1 MNASQAAILERA
13 AAAAVNGH
21 RARPRAATAAALRSC
36 RSPAGLLLARCG
48 LLLPRG
54 LLRLRAAS
62 AAASS
67 RCSVSR
73 EPRLVDAESLG
84 SAAAASFPRC
94 SRTSAW
100 RPEPSE
106 PAAGTSRDP
115 SPPSPGPTR
124 LAFLDSSPRK
134 KWFPL
139 RARCIH
145 LKIERKKQ
153 VMGQWSRYF
162 SGNCCC

>member
-67 RCSVSR
+67 G
-73 EPRLVDAESLG
+73 PLLLLG
-84 SAAAASFPRC
+84 AAAASRPRSGEGAQRGRAVLFC
-94 SRTSAW
+94 G
-100 RPEPSE
+100 
-106 PAAGTSRDP
+106 AG
-115 SPPSPGPTR
+115 
-124 LAFLDSSPRK
+124 
-134 KWFPL
+134 
-139 RARCIH
+139 RC
-145 LKIERKKQ
+145 
-153 VMGQWSRYF
+153 
-162 SGNCCC
+162 C